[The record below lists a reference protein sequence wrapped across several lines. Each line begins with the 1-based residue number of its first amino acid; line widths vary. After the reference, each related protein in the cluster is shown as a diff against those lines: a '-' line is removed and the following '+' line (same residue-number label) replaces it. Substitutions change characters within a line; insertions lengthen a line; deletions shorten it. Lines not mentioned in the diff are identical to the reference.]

1 MSEKHITYEKQFLE
15 AYDQYADAIFRFCL
29 FKTSNRDLA
38 LDLAQDTFTKTWD
51 YLQNGKKVKNIQA
64 FLYQV
69 ARNLIIDYHRK
80 KKSQSLDTILD
91 SGLEFED
98 PNDNREQYEFAID
111 SKLAFQLLEDIG
123 DSYKEVLLLRYVDQ
137 LQVQE
142 IAQILNEKENTI
154 SVRIHR
160 ALDKLKTLL
169 EEQQP

>member
-1 MSEKHITYEKQFLE
+1 MTYEKQFLE
-15 AYDQYADAIFRFCL
+15 AYDQYADAVFRFCL
-29 FKTSNRDLA
+29 FQTSNRDLA

-69 ARNLIIDYHRK
+69 ARNLIIDYRRK
-80 KKSQSLDTILD
+80 KKSQSLDNILD

-98 PNDNREQYEFAID
+98 PDLHREQYEFSID
-111 SKLAFQLLEDIG
+111 SKLAFQLLDEIG
-123 DSYKEVLLLRYVDQ
+123 ESYREVLLLRYVDQ
-137 LQVQE
+137 MQVQE
-142 IAQILNEKENTI
+142 IAELLQEKENTI

-169 EEQQP
+169 DEQQP